1 MRKRSATTSSTFL
14 GPVGDATSRS
24 AWTRVKP
31 LAASHCS
38 ISLGAGVGG
47 QLDREGDDEARLVAA
62 APLAAVRSI
71 SSA

>member
-38 ISLGAGVGG
+38 ISPALVSAGSSTGKVTMRRGSSPP
-47 QLDREGDDEARLVAA
+47 AT
-62 APLAAVRSI
+62 AVRSI